1 MVGVKVQRRD
11 GAARSEPGVDA
22 HIPVVVVVVARVA
35 VVGHVDVAAQSRY
48 LLEERVL
55 RQVPRRWSLA
65 TCALVS
71 VTST

>member
-22 HIPVVVVVVARVA
+22 HIPVVVVVARVA